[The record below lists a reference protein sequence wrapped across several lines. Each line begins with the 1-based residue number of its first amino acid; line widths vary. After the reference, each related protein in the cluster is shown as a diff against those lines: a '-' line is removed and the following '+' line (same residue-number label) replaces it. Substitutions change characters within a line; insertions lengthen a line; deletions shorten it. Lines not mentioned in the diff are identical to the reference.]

1 MSSIDRKAAVAA
13 YKRRKVVGGV
23 YLVTRV
29 PTGECWI
36 GSANDLS
43 TVKNR
48 IWFTLGLGRSPWP
61 ALQAAWSAH
70 GAAALRFEEI
80 DRLDEDM
87 PPYARESALK
97 ERLAKWREELGA
109 TVI

>member
-1 MSSIDRKAAVAA
+1 MNSVDRKAAVAE
-13 YKRRKVVGGV
+13 YKRRIVVGGV
-23 YLVTRV
+23 YLVTCG
-29 PTGECWI
+29 PTGERWI

-61 ALQAAWSAH
+61 TLQAAWLAH
-70 GAAALRFEEI
+70 GAEAFSFEII

-87 PPYARESALK
+87 APYAREVALK
-97 ERLAKWREELGA
+97 ERLAKWRGELGA